1 MRYDKNT
8 LSEGFKHNKMAI
20 MLYASAIAFFMF
32 EYFLVIFGVNAFE
45 LDDKFMFS
53 GLIALIA

>member
-1 MRYDKNT
+1 
-8 LSEGFKHNKMAI
+8 MAI